1 MVSVLH
7 CSWLGASVSTVKEIR
22 SKNISVLPGS
32 RHRGTPGRQR
42 ERRRRHRLLHAV
54 LQQRTLQPADT
65 SPARDAVLCRY
76 VATYHIKWLD
86 LDCVCCLPVC
96 SEPELIIALVSAFCT
111 ESLK

>member
-1 MVSVLH
+1 MVSVLL

-32 RHRGTPGRQR
+32 QHRGTLGRRR

-54 LQQRTLQPADT
+54 LQQWTLQPADT
-65 SPARDAVLCRY
+65 FPPPRAAVFCCY

-86 LDCVCCLPVC
+86 LDCVCPC
-96 SEPELIIALVSAFCT
+96 ALNPS
-111 ESLK
+111 